1 MVDAS
6 FIITV
11 ATFSDIYRNK
21 HAVKIFS
28 CLSAWRIPLY
38 TYHMKLYQ
46 LINDQAV
53 DNSWAWKTLCF
64 AIFFLSLLIHRIY
77 TSFLYKLKQN
87 VHIRK
92 KTSFIENDRN
102 CTTIMSMAKLI
113 NGEKREPWK
122 THQWKSHKLYQRTF
136 LYSRWQLF
144 DKELPTF
151 LWTWLQLCFVISKH
165 VNPILLKNGG
175 NVCVVLAFIDV
186 LQQYTH
192 ILLHC
197 TKAP

>member
-11 ATFSDIYRNK
+11 ATFSDIYCNK

-53 DNSWAWKTLCF
+53 DNSWAWRTLCF

-92 KTSFIENDRN
+92 KNSFIENDRN

-122 THQWKSHKLYQRTF
+122 THQWKSH
-136 LYSRWQLF
+136 
-144 DKELPTF
+144 
-151 LWTWLQLCFVISKH
+151 
-165 VNPILLKNGG
+165 
-175 NVCVVLAFIDV
+175 
-186 LQQYTH
+186 
-192 ILLHC
+192 
-197 TKAP
+197 